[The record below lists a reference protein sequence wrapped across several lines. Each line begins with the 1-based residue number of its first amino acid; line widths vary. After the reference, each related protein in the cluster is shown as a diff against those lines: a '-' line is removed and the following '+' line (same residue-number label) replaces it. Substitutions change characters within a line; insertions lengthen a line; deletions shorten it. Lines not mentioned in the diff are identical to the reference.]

1 MMDVA
6 IIVAIIAGVFGFL
19 STITTVLSTIFLLRT
34 ATRNSAKS
42 DILQM
47 IMEDHQAVQE
57 GRLPTNYQ
65 NILFAYEKY
74 HKAGGDEF
82 VTDKKEEYKKWFHAI
97 EKEDK

>member
-1 MMDVA
+1 MTEG
-6 IIVAIIAGVFGFL
+6 IIIALISAG
-19 STITTVLSTIFLLRT
+19 IPTVATAIAAFVQART